1 MATVITAEQ
10 TNRAITVG
18 NDSLVSNTRVVWK
31 VRLRLEPEGRPPME
45 VEGKTRV
52 PQDSSMWEGM
62 RTAVRFDPDKPSHF
76 ELDDSVDGIIA
87 RVEDQTGGA
96 QIGGMGLGDLIHQ
109 AADNPG
115 GVKASVAAMQQ
126 NIQAQAAQMQEQAMA
141 AQGFGPTPA
150 PGGGIDQRL
159 AHLGELHSTGVLDDT
174 EFAAAKR
181 QLLAEL

>member
-1 MATVITAEQ
+1 
-10 TNRAITVG
+10 
-18 NDSLVSNTRVVWK
+18 
-31 VRLRLEPEGRPPME
+31 
-45 VEGKTRV
+45 
-52 PQDSSMWEGM
+52 
-62 RTAVRFDPDKPSHF
+62 
-76 ELDDSVDGIIA
+76 LDDSVDGIIA

-109 AADNPG
+109 ATDNPG

-150 PGGGIDQRL
+150 SGGGIDQRL